1 MKIEHD
7 WKMCYLARTNG
18 SEKSLI
24 EWYFEIRNPLKDI
37 DIKLDY
43 KCFENGEIRV
53 FVDFIKEDS
62 SSETIELADKKTGLN
77 DAVKCSIS
85 NGRFVLDLSGH
96 IPKLVGIKLR
106 AEMSKGRGENAWQHT
121 QLFRQAL
128 NDSTNYLFDVVFNF
142 L

>member
-1 MKIEHD
+1 
-7 WKMCYLARTNG
+7 MCYLARTNG

-43 KCFENGEIRV
+43 KCFENGEIRL
-53 FVDFIKEDS
+53 FVDLIKEDS

-77 DAVKCSIS
+77 DVVKCSFS
-85 NGRFVLDLSGH
+85 NGRFVLDLSGP
-96 IPKLVGIKLR
+96 IPKLAGIKLR